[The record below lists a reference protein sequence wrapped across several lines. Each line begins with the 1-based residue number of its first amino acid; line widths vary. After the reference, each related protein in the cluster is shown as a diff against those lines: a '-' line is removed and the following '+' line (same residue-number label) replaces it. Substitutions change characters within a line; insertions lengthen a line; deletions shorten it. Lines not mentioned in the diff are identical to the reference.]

1 MFDVFVA
8 DIRRLIMHGL
18 DDEKLAN
25 FCRVLSVTIS
35 DLDIYENKSSRELF
49 PSFTQNM
56 KKDETF
62 KPDYVNFHITIHI
75 KFLFSSI
82 CSICAK

>member
-1 MFDVFVA
+1 MFDVFIA

-35 DLDIYENKSSRELF
+35 DLDIYENKSSRKFFLIHAKY
-49 PSFTQNM
+49 

-62 KPDYVNFHITIHI
+62 TPDYVNFNATIRI
-75 KFLFSSI
+75 KF
-82 CSICAK
+82 

>member
-1 MFDVFVA
+1 MFDVFIA

-35 DLDIYENKSSRELF
+35 DLDIYENKSSRKFFLIYAKD
-49 PSFTQNM
+49 
-56 KKDETF
+56 KKDEAFT
-62 KPDYVNFHITIHI
+62 PD
-75 KFLFSSI
+75 L
-82 CSICAK
+82 